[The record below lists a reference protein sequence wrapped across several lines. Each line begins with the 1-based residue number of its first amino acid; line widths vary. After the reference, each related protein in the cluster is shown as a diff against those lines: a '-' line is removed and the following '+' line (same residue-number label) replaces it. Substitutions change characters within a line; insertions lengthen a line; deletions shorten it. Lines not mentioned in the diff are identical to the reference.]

1 VVKLADLVR
10 YLDDYLRVGHVWDLD
25 VALNGLQVANSGT
38 VTRVGAAVDLNE
50 ATVRLAAEQKANLLL
65 VHHGLFWG
73 GLRPLTGPHYR
84 RVAGLLEHDIALY
97 SSHIPLDVHA
107 EVGNNVVLA
116 NALDATVRGPFGM
129 HHGEALGL
137 WAELSAPREK
147 LRDRLAAHL
156 GSTVKLMPFGPAT
169 TQRVAIVTG
178 GAAFLIRQV
187 AEAGLDTFIT
197 GEGDHHSYFEAEE
210 LGLNV
215 YYAGH
220 YATETVGVK
229 ALAEHLT
236 TKFGIPWVFLDH
248 PTGL

>member
-1 VVKLADLVR
+1 VELAELTR
-10 YLDDYLRVGHVWDLD
+10 YLDDYLRVGQVWDIPE
-25 VALNGLQVANSGT
+25 ALNGLQVANSGK

-50 ATVRLAAEQKANLLL
+50 ATVRMAADQSIDLLL

-84 RVAGLLEHDIALY
+84 RVAPLLQHDIALY
-97 SSHIPLDVHA
+97 SAHIPLDVHA

-116 NALDATVRGPFGM
+116 RALGVTVRGPFGT
-129 HHGEALGL
+129 HHGESLGL
-137 WAELSAPREK
+137 WGELALPRET
-147 LRDRLAAHL
+147 LRDRLGAHL
-156 GSTVKLMPFGPAT
+156 GSTVKLMPFGPPT
-169 TQRVAIVTG
+169 TGRVAIVTG

-187 AEAGLDTFIT
+187 ADAGLDTFIT

-210 LGLNV
+210 LRLNV

-220 YATETVGVK
+220 YATETIGVK
-229 ALAEHLT
+229 ALAEHLAG
-236 TKFGIPWVFLDH
+236 KFGLPWVFLDH

>member
-1 VVKLADLVR
+1 MELAELTR
-10 YLDDYLRVGHVWDLD
+10 YLDDYLRVGQVWDIAE
-25 VALNGLQVANSGT
+25 ALNGLQVANSGK

-50 ATVRLAAEQKANLLL
+50 ATVRMAAAQKIDLLL

-84 RVAGLLEHDIALY
+84 RVAPLLQHDIALY
-97 SSHIPLDVHA
+97 SAHIPLDVHQ

-116 NALDATVRGPFGM
+116 RALGVTMRGPFGT

-137 WAELSAPREK
+137 WGELALPREA
-147 LRDRLAAHL
+147 LRDRLGAHL
-156 GSTVKLMPFGPAT
+156 GSAVKLMPFGSPT
-169 TQRVAIVTG
+169 TDRVAIVTG

-210 LGLNV
+210 LRLNV

-229 ALAEHLT
+229 ALAEHLSG
-236 TKFGIPWVFLDH
+236 KFGLPWVFLDH